1 MSLMAMNTAYVAAF
15 VIGLLSALHC
25 IGMCGGILGA
35 LSFSLPAEIRAQPR
49 RLLGYLLAI
58 NLGRIASYAAAGAL
72 FGWLGGA
79 LLAGETRVW
88 LYDALRVLA
97 ALVMVGIGLYIGGW
111 FPRFAAVERLGA
123 PLWRLLEPFGRRLLP
138 VYTPVQAVL
147 YGAVWGWLP
156 CGLVYSML
164 IGSPA
169 RAGAAGGALY
179 MALFGAGTL
188 PVLLTGGL
196 LAGRLYRLGQDRRFQ
211 VVAGLLVIVLGLST
225 LHFQG
230 YNATQ

>member
-1 MSLMAMNTAYVAAF
+1 MNTAYLTAF

-35 LSFSLPAEIRAQPR
+35 LSFSLPADIRAQPR
-49 RLLGYLLAI
+49 RLLGFLFAI

-79 LLAGETRVW
+79 LLAGEARVW
-88 LYDALRVLA
+88 LYDVLRVLA

-111 FPRFAAVERLGA
+111 FPRFAAVERLGE
-123 PLWRLLEPFGRRLLP
+123 PLWRLLEPIGRRLLP
-138 VYTPVQAVL
+138 VHTPVQAIL

-169 RAGAAGGALY
+169 QAGAAGGALY

-211 VVAGLLVIVLGLST
+211 AVAGLLVIVLGLST

-230 YNATQ
+230 YNVTP

>member
-1 MSLMAMNTAYVAAF
+1 MNTTYLAAF

-35 LSFSLPAEIRAQPR
+35 LSFSLPAKVRAQPR
-49 RLLGYLLAI
+49 SLVAFLLAI

-79 LLAGETRVW
+79 LLASDARAW

-111 FPRFAAVERLGA
+111 FPRFAAVERLGE
-123 PLWRLLEPFGRRLLP
+123 PLWRLLEPIGRRLLP
-138 VYTPVQAVL
+138 VQTPLQAIL

-169 RAGAAGGALY
+169 QAGALSGALY

-188 PVLLTGGL
+188 PILLTGGL

-211 VVAGLLVIVLGLST
+211 AVAGLLVIILGLST

-230 YNATQ
+230 YNAAQ

>member
-1 MSLMAMNTAYVAAF
+1 MSTAYVAAF
-15 VIGLLSALHC
+15 VVGLLSAIHC

-35 LSFSLPAEIRAQPR
+35 LSFSLPPGVRADTR
-49 RLLGYLLAI
+49 RLTAFLLAI
-58 NLGRIASYAAAGAL
+58 NLGRILSYGAGGAL

-79 LLAGETRVW
+79 LLASEARVW
-88 LYDALRVLA
+88 LYDTLRMLA

-111 FPRFAAVERLGA
+111 FPRFAAVERIGV
-123 PLWRLLEPFGRRLLP
+123 PLWRRLEPIGRRLLP
-138 VYTPVQAVL
+138 VRSPLRAIL

-179 MALFGAGTL
+179 MALFGVGTL
-188 PVLLTGGL
+188 PVLLAGGL
-196 LAGRLYRLGQDRRFQ
+196 LAGRLYRLGKDRRFQ
-211 VVAGLLVIVLGLST
+211 AAAGLLVIALGLST
-225 LHFQG
+225 LHFQE
-230 YNATQ
+230 YNGAM

>member
-1 MSLMAMNTAYVAAF
+1 MNTTYLAAF

-35 LSFSLPAEIRAQPR
+35 LSFSLPANVRAQPR
-49 RLLGYLLAI
+49 SLVAFLLAI

-79 LLAGETRVW
+79 LLASDARAW
-88 LYDALRVLA
+88 LYDALRILA

-111 FPRFAAVERLGA
+111 FPRFAAVERLGE
-123 PLWRLLEPFGRRLLP
+123 PLWRLLEPIGRRLLP
-138 VYTPVQAVL
+138 VQTPLQAVL

-169 RAGAAGGALY
+169 QAGALGGALY

-188 PVLLTGGL
+188 PILLTGGL

-211 VVAGLLVIVLGLST
+211 AVAGLLVIILGLST

-230 YNATQ
+230 YNAAQ

>member
-1 MSLMAMNTAYVAAF
+1 MSTIYVAAF
-15 VIGLLSALHC
+15 VVGLLSALHC
-25 IGMCGGILGA
+25 VGMCGGILGA
-35 LSFSLPAEIRAQPR
+35 LSFSLPAEVRAQPR
-49 RLLGYLLAI
+49 RLVGFLLAI
-58 NLGRIASYAAAGAL
+58 NLGRIASYSAGGAL

-79 LLAGETRVW
+79 LLAVEARGW
-88 LYDALRVLA
+88 LFDVLRVLA

-111 FPRFAAVERLGA
+111 FPRFAAVERLGE
-123 PLWRLLEPFGRRLLP
+123 PLWRLLEPIGRRLLP
-138 VYTPVQAVL
+138 VQTPLRAIL

-164 IGSPA
+164 LGSPA
-169 RAGAAGGALY
+169 QAGAGGGALY

-188 PVLLTGGL
+188 PVMLTGGL

-211 VVAGLLVIVLGLST
+211 TVAGLLVIVLGLST

-230 YNATQ
+230 YNAAS

>member
-1 MSLMAMNTAYVAAF
+1 MTTAYLLAF
-15 VIGLLSALHC
+15 VVGLLSALHC

-35 LSFSLPAEIRAQPR
+35 LSFSLPPGIRADSR
-49 RLLGYLLAI
+49 RLTAFLVAI
-58 NLGRIASYAAAGAL
+58 NLGRIASYAVAGAL

-79 LLAGETRVW
+79 LISGGARVW
-88 LYDALRVLA
+88 LYDLLRVLA

-111 FPRFAAVERLGA
+111 FPRFAAVERLGE
-123 PLWRLLEPFGRRLLP
+123 PLWRILEPLGRRLLP
-138 VYTPVQAVL
+138 VQTLAQAVL

-169 RAGAAGGALY
+169 QASAAAGALY
-179 MALFGAGTL
+179 MGLFGAGTL
-188 PVLLTGGL
+188 PVLVVGGL

-211 VVAGLLVIVLGLST
+211 AAAGLLVIALGLST
-225 LHFQG
+225 LHFQE
-230 YNATQ
+230 YNGAS

>member
-1 MSLMAMNTAYVAAF
+1 MNTAYLAAF

-35 LSFSLPAEIRAQPR
+35 LSFSLPAEVRAQPR
-49 RLLGYLLAI
+49 HLVAFLLAI

-79 LLAGETRVW
+79 LLASDARAW

-111 FPRFAAVERLGA
+111 FPRFAAVERLGE
-123 PLWRLLEPFGRRLLP
+123 PLWRLLEPIGRRLLP
-138 VYTPVQAVL
+138 VQTPLQAVL
-147 YGAVWGWLP
+147 YGAIWGWLP

-169 RAGAAGGALY
+169 QAGAPGGALY
-179 MALFGAGTL
+179 MVLFGAGTL
-188 PVLLTGGL
+188 PILLTGGL

-211 VVAGLLVIVLGLST
+211 AVAGLLVIILGLST

-230 YNATQ
+230 YNAAL